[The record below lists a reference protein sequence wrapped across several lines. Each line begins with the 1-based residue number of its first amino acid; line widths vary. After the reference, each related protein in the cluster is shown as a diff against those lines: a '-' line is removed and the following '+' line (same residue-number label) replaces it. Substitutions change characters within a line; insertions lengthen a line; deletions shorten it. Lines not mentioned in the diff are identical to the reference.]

1 MNTKEALEKLE
12 LPYNPESLFLNTDP
26 QELKAGT
33 LTDIC
38 VPMFTAVLFTV
49 AKRWQQIHG

>member
-1 MNTKEALEKLE
+1 MNTKEPLKKLE
-12 LPYNPESLFLNTDP
+12 LLYDPESLFLNTDP

-38 VPMFTAVLFTV
+38 IPTFIAALFTG

>member
-1 MNTKEALEKLE
+1 MNTKESLKKLE
-12 LPYNPESLFLNTDP
+12 VLYDPESLFLNTDP

-38 VPMFTAVLFTV
+38 IPTFIAALFTV
-49 AKRWQQIHG
+49 VKRW